1 MSAPPELLTPTSP
14 AEAAAAFGDGAGVTV
29 MGGGTIL
36 LPELTYGR
44 LRPERVLMIGRA
56 GLSGVDNANGVVRIG
71 AATPVGELQNA
82 PEPLLTAA
90 KHVADARSRRRSL
103 LLTDRHARFQPRC
116 GFR

>member
-44 LRPERVLMIGRA
+44 LRPERRA
-56 GLSGVDNANGVVRIG
+56 HARPRG
-71 AATPVGELQNA
+71 AERSRQLERRRPDRCD
-82 PEPLLTAA
+82 
-90 KHVADARSRRRSL
+90 HARSASSRTRRS
-103 LLTDRHARFQPRC
+103 RS
-116 GFR
+116 

>member
-44 LRPERVLMIGRA
+44 LRPERVLVNSRQRSHA
-56 GLSGVDNANGVVRIG
+56 LLVR
-71 AATPVGELQNA
+71 PV
-82 PEPLLTAA
+82 
-90 KHVADARSRRRSL
+90 RRRQEPGL
-103 LLTDRHARFQPRC
+103 A
-116 GFR
+116 